1 MGDGMFEAFRHDLWQ
16 EMIGGRRKP
25 KLELLERRP
34 AKPRLKTPVLFVHGA
49 YTGAWCWEDYFLP
62 YFAEQGIHAFAVSL
76 RGHGRSEGRQMLAA
90 TSLAD
95 YVDDVARTVEQLPAP
110 PLLVG
115 HSMGGMVVQKYLER
129 QVKVPGVVLMASVPP
144 QGLGLPTLRLMLH
157 DPWLLWQVSLIQHV
171 DPSYANLETARRMGF
186 SESLSDEEL
195 QRHQARFGPESSRA
209 IWDMTVADLVCP
221 WRIERPPMLVLGG
234 EKDALFTQRMV
245 QATARAYGVEA
256 EIFPDMAHMMMLEP
270 GWQQVADRINSWIE
284 TLERE
289 QEGTAAAK

>member
-95 YVDDVARTVEQLPAP
+95 YVDDHRARV
-110 PLLVG
+110 
-115 HSMGGMVVQKYLER
+115 
-129 QVKVPGVVLMASVPP
+129 
-144 QGLGLPTLRLMLH
+144 
-157 DPWLLWQVSLIQHV
+157 
-171 DPSYANLETARRMGF
+171 
-186 SESLSDEEL
+186 
-195 QRHQARFGPESSRA
+195 
-209 IWDMTVADLVCP
+209 
-221 WRIERPPMLVLGG
+221 
-234 EKDALFTQRMV
+234 
-245 QATARAYGVEA
+245 
-256 EIFPDMAHMMMLEP
+256 
-270 GWQQVADRINSWIE
+270 
-284 TLERE
+284 
-289 QEGTAAAK
+289 